1 MQRVPP
7 IGHSLASAK
16 SGVPHVARQVRFDF
30 PRQMQGESGEA
41 RVRAVHAMQAWQ
53 AKLDETVEA
62 GVVLEAREMG

>member
-1 MQRVPP
+1 M
-7 IGHSLASAK
+7 
-16 SGVPHVARQVRFDF
+16 ARQVRFDF